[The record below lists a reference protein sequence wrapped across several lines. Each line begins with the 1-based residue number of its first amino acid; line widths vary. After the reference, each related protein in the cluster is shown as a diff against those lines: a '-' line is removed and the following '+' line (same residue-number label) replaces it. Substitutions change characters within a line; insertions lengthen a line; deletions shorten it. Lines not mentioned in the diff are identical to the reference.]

1 MSDDKKTVTKGFKVT
16 PDNKKFIDDL
26 FAASGF
32 ADQEEFLLHLAAL
45 YEMEQLKNGEYAGY
59 SKQLD
64 EMGFHT
70 RRMTEL
76 FLGMIQ
82 TESHLRSQLS
92 EDHAIRLAD
101 VSSEIATQ
109 QDEIRNITVELKNET
124 QAGAE
129 QRKQIGELEK
139 HVQQLQ
145 QANERGEQLISEY
158 KGRIDSLSALV
169 ADQQESVNQA
179 KAVDQRLTELSKLT
193 EEQARKIER
202 KAEASHEDALKHER
216 ELSELRSRAE
226 LEQEKALLAERRQL
240 QDQLNA
246 EREANNAEQRR
257 LYADLDKLRQQLSD
271 SKQVKANSQA
281 AKPKVGKP
289 NESESK

>member
-1 MSDDKKTVTKGFKVT
+1 MSEDKKTVTKGFKVT
-16 PDNKKFIDDL
+16 PENKKFIDEL

-64 EMGFHT
+64 EMGFHS

-82 TESHLRSQLS
+82 TESHLRAQMG
-92 EDHAIRLAD
+92 EDHAVHLAD
-101 VSSEIATQ
+101 VSNELSAQ
-109 QDEIRNITVELKNET
+109 QDEIRGLKDELKKEQ

-129 QRKQIGELEK
+129 QRKQIGEMEK

-145 QANERGEQLISEY
+145 QVNERGEQLISEY

-169 ADQQESVNQA
+169 ADQQEAVNQT
-179 KAVDQRLTELSKLT
+179 KAIEQRLTELSKLT
-193 EEQARKIER
+193 DDQAREIDRYKQGLQ
-202 KAEASHEDALKHER
+202 DAADKHER
-216 ELSELRSRAE
+216 ELSDLRVRAE
-226 LEQEKALLAERRQL
+226 LEQEKALLAERREL
-240 QDQLNA
+240 QDQLNT
-246 EREANNAEQRR
+246 EREANSAEQRR
-257 LYADLDKLRQQLSD
+257 LYAELDKLRQQLSA
-271 SKQVKANSQA
+271 SKQPAVKTAA
-281 AKPKVGKP
+281 PAKPKDQK
-289 NESESK
+289 